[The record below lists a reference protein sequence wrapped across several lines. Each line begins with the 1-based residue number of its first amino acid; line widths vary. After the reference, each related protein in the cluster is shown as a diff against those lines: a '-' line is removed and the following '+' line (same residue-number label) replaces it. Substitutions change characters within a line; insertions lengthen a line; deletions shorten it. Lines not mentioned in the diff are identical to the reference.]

1 MQNRISIMATV
12 AILVMASIH
21 AADARAV
28 RSSAQ
33 TTGCSAGAIS
43 SELRDGHGS
52 CMYPSAVFERG
63 GRGAARVS
71 RIRRATARD
80 ARAARSR
87 ALHVASR
94 AANCGGRL
102 SAVRTNSGAIA
113 CVASSAAGAFQG
125 FVSALEA
132 TGYRIDF
139 MGGWRAHGSCRLC
152 NMHPRGL
159 AIDINQTGRNRVTH
173 RFPAGTTELAARY
186 GLLHGAVWD
195 HPDTG
200 HFELLSESPTRYTYE
215 ARLSAYASADH
226 ASRRGARR
234 RTAALTT
241 VHAVTFTNGVAT
253 QGSGY
258 R

>member
-12 AILVMASIH
+12 AVLVTASIH
-21 AADARAV
+21 AADARGV

-33 TTGCSAGAIS
+33 LNGCSAGAVS
-43 SELRDGHGS
+43 AELRDGHGS
-52 CMYPSAVFERG
+52 CAYPSAAFERG

-71 RIRRATARD
+71 RIHRATARD
-80 ARAARSR
+80 VRATGSR
-87 ALHVASR
+87 VPHVASHG
-94 AANCGGRL
+94 ASCGGRL
-102 SAVRTNSGAIA
+102 SAVRASTGAIA
-113 CVASSAAGAFQG
+113 CVASRAASEFQG

-139 MGGWRAHGSCRLC
+139 MGGWRAHGSCRQC

-159 AIDINQTGRNRVTH
+159 AIDINQTGRNRVTRH
-173 RFPAGTTELAARY
+173 FPSGVTELAAHY

-215 ARLSAYASADH
+215 GRLSAYASADH
-226 ASRRGARR
+226 VGRRDARR

-241 VHAVTFTNGVAT
+241 ARAVTLTDGIGT